1 MVILCPPALIY
12 IAFSLTQI
20 IIDTF
25 KGLYNTALF
34 KFIVMII
41 ITFLLNALC
50 QSGMT
55 IVSWIIVFIPFIFMS
70 VIVGILLYV
79 FGLDAATGTLNFKC
93 DECEEQNTGNLIYS
107 STTYKRPNPKLNKQV
122 NREYIDISYSDTP
135 SEEIISYNN
144 APTGTSDP
152 QYEGYENNE

>member
-1 MVILCPPALIY
+1 MFHLCPPALIY

-25 KGLYNTALF
+25 KGLYNTAFF

-50 QSGMT
+50 QTGMT

-70 VIVGILLYV
+70 VIVTILLYV
-79 FGLDAATGTLNFKC
+79 FGLDAATGKLNFKC
-93 DECEEQNTGNLIYS
+93 DKPDEKNKGNLIYS
-107 STTYKRPNPKLNKQV
+107 STRYNKDKKNTSV
-122 NREYIDISYSDTP
+122 KNMYMDTSYSDTP
-135 SEEIISYNN
+135 NEE
-144 APTGTSDP
+144 TSMYKYVPLWSSDH
-152 QYEGYENNE
+152 QYE

>member
-1 MVILCPPALIY
+1 MINLCPPALIY

-20 IIDTF
+20 VIDTF

-70 VIVGILLYV
+70 VIVAILLYV

-93 DECEEQNTGNLIYS
+93 DECDEQNTGNLIYS
-107 STTYKRPNPKLNKQV
+107 STTYNKV
-122 NREYIDISYSDTP
+122 NKNTTVKYVDTSYSDTP
-135 SEEIISYNN
+135 SEETISNN
-144 APTGTSDP
+144 NVPNESSDP
-152 QYEGYENNE
+152 QYESFENNE

>member
-1 MVILCPPALIY
+1 MFHLCAPALIY

-20 IIDTF
+20 VIDTF

-50 QSGMT
+50 QTGMT

-70 VIVGILLYV
+70 VIVAILLYV
-79 FGLDAATGTLNFKC
+79 FGLDASTGKLNFKC
-93 DECEEQNTGNLIYS
+93 DDCDEKKTGNLIYS
-107 STTYKRPNPKLNKQV
+107 STTYNKPKKNTTVKRV
-122 NREYIDISYSDTP
+122 FIDTSYSDTP
-135 SEEIISYNN
+135 LEETIRHNYN
-144 APTGTSDP
+144 PTGSSDP
-152 QYEGYENNE
+152 QYEGFENNE